1 MMIVWY
7 KHRQVLS
14 NKSRKKDV
22 KRSLSEER
30 LNSPAGCGRVVCG
43 SQGVVS
49 AETSS
54 RWYLTLT

>member
-1 MMIVWY
+1 M
-7 KHRQVLS
+7 L
-14 NKSRKKDV
+14 

-30 LNSPAGCGRVVCG
+30 LNSPAGWGRVVCG
-43 SQGVVS
+43 SQGVVT